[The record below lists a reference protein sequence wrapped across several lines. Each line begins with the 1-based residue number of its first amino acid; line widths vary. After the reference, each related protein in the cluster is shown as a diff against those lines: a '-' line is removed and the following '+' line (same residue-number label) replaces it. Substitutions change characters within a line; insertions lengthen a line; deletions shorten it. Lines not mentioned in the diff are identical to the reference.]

1 MFCYEYVGFIAWWSA
16 ISSEAAAAWVGAFG
30 TVLAI
35 AVTAAFY
42 AVDKWLAWK
51 QRESD
56 KLDEAAQSIVE
67 IWVRAR
73 LLLPA
78 MMTAQT
84 ALNVIAD
91 NLQRPSSAAYFVDD
105 RGIAGLDVMIE
116 SFDQFKYFDASVAT
130 DLVDFV
136 AYGRTFDRV
145 VKMGVPIRD
154 ADAIQTAQLLK
165 GLAERI
171 LTSLRLVTRPS

>member
-1 MFCYEYVGFIAWWSA
+1 MACYEWLGFMNWWNDL
-16 ISSEAAAAWVGAFG
+16 SSEAGAARVGAIG

-42 AVDKWLAWK
+42 AVDKRIAWR
-51 QRESD
+51 QRRRD
-56 KLDEAAQSIVE
+56 KLDETARQLVE

-78 MMTAQT
+78 MMNAQISLT
-84 ALNVIAD
+84 VIAD
-91 NLQRPSSAAYFVDD
+91 NLQRPSSSAYFVDD
-105 RGIAGLDVMIE
+105 RGLAGLEVMIE
-116 SFDQFKYFDASVAT
+116 SFDQFKHFDASVAT

-136 AYGRTFDRV
+136 AYGRTFDRLV
-145 VKMGVPIRD
+145 RNGVPIRD
-154 ADAIQTAQLLK
+154 ASAIQTAQLLT
-165 GLAERI
+165 GMAERI